1 MCGVVRWA
9 LVALSILRG
18 LVVLTQETLTAFG
31 VPVLIAAIPTL
42 VVLITV
48 FVLSVRLI
56 ILFPALAV
64 NARGANA
71 PNALADSEGHVF
83 RIFMIFVL
91 AALPF
96 AVLAVAIT
104 VFLGRSVAIPGTPA
118 AVVHLGVS
126 AVIQTAILILFVA
139 ITSRLFQ
146 MLASRIVGQ
155 VRGQAP

>member
-1 MCGVVRWA
+1 MRPMHW
-9 LVALSILRG
+9 
-18 LVVLTQETLTAFG
+18 LTAKVMSSTF
-31 VPVLIAAIPTL
+31 LR
-42 VVLITV
+42 
-48 FVLSVRLI
+48 F
-56 ILFPALAV
+56 
-64 NARGANA
+64 
-71 PNALADSEGHVF
+71 
-83 RIFMIFVL
+83 FVL

>member
-1 MCGVVRWA
+1 M
-9 LVALSILRG
+9 
-18 LVVLTQETLTAFG
+18 
-31 VPVLIAAIPTL
+31 
-42 VVLITV
+42 
-48 FVLSVRLI
+48 
-56 ILFPALAV
+56 
-64 NARGANA
+64 
-71 PNALADSEGHVF
+71 
-83 RIFMIFVL
+83 L

-155 VRGQAP
+155 VRGQAPALAAALTQSEHKDKRFAPARAELRSHSAVKARMKGSELREVRCGCSEPLADIFYDMRSDNTSCSHRQSSSIPRIAVRKLNDLFWH

>member
-1 MCGVVRWA
+1 
-9 LVALSILRG
+9 

-48 FVLSVRLI
+48 IVLSVRLI
-56 ILFPALAV
+56 ILFPAVAV